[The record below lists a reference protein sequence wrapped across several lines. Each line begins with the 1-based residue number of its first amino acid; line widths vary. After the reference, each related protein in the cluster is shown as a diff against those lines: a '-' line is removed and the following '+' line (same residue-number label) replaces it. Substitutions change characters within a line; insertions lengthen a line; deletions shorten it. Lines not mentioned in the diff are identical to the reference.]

1 MSKRV
6 YLVHDL
12 GLSLKKKKEKKRK
25 KKEKKKKKGEHPMYS
40 IQYPRN
46 HTTTGVPGPGPTAKL
61 VETMA
66 KDLGK
71 KRVRKATKIKSKVH
85 IMNRSTYS

>member
-1 MSKRV
+1 M
-6 YLVHDL
+6 YL
-12 GLSLKKKKEKKRK
+12 
-25 KKEKKKKKGEHPMYS
+25 

-46 HTTTGVPGPGPTAKL
+46 HITTGVPGLGPTVKL

>member
-1 MSKRV
+1 M
-6 YLVHDL
+6 YL
-12 GLSLKKKKEKKRK
+12 
-25 KKEKKKKKGEHPMYS
+25 

-46 HTTTGVPGPGPTAKL
+46 HITTGVPGLGPTVKL

-66 KDLGK
+66 KDLSK

-85 IMNRSTYS
+85 IMNRSTYC

>member
-1 MSKRV
+1 M
-6 YLVHDL
+6 VHDL

>member
-1 MSKRV
+1 M
-6 YLVHDL
+6 YL
-12 GLSLKKKKEKKRK
+12 
-25 KKEKKKKKGEHPMYS
+25 

-46 HTTTGVPGPGPTAKL
+46 HITTGVLGPGPTAKL

-71 KRVRKATKIKSKVH
+71 KRVRKATKIKSKVQL
-85 IMNRSTYS
+85 